1 MSSHSRK
8 ICLIKS
14 VRELDMLFHFNTN
27 TFRYKILIAILIIPT
42 ALMSTHPE
50 PNFKSR
56 FLLVCKNFFGLSL
69 GGRASASS
77 SAGRFFHLLFMK
89 NFSSS

>member
-42 ALMSTHPE
+42 ALLSTHPE
-50 PNFKSR
+50 PNFKSI
-56 FLLVCKNFFGLSL
+56 FLLVCKNFLWTQS
-69 GGRASASS
+69 
-77 SAGRFFHLLFMK
+77 
-89 NFSSS
+89 

>member
-1 MSSHSRK
+1 MK
-8 ICLIKS
+8 L
-14 VRELDMLFHFNTN
+14 
-27 TFRYKILIAILIIPT
+27 LIAILIIPT
-42 ALMSTHPE
+42 ALMSTYPE

-56 FLLVCKNFFGLSL
+56 FLLVCKSFLGLSL